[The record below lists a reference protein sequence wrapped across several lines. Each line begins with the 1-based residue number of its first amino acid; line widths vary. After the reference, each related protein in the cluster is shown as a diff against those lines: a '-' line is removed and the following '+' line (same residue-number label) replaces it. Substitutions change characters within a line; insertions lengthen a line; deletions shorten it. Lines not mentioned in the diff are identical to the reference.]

1 MSFRKL
7 EPLFISK
14 KRRFKLLLLMK
25 NAGVRMNIRD
35 LFSKAFIAALVLNV
49 CIVVYL
55 AFRVGRLQFK
65 TLNYVMVLSSSAIIM
80 FFAVFFAMIIL
91 VHFLLN
97 LRIYQRR
104 VMIEDVFADYL
115 QIAAANVRAGMT
127 IDRAL
132 WSSIKKRF
140 GVLANEMEEVA
151 KKAMSGEEI
160 GDALIAFSKKYD
172 SPLLDRSVN
181 LIIEGI
187 DAGGEIAD
195 LLSKVAWNITE
206 TQAMKKEMAASVVN
220 YCIFI
225 SFATILAAP
234 LLFALS
240 TQLLGI
246 TKIVTGALD
255 LGTLPT
261 AAAGIN
267 IPMGMGGDSGG
278 LTQETFQTFALVS
291 LAITS
296 LFSAMIV
303 SIIQKGTIKAGIKY
317 IPAFILATTSL
328 YLIFNFVFSK
338 MFGSFF

>member
-1 MSFRKL
+1 MVLKKL

-14 KRRFKLLLLMK
+14 KRRFKLLALMH
-25 NAGVRMNIRD
+25 NAGVRMNVRD
-35 LFSKAFIAALVLNV
+35 LFSKAFTLAILLNIA
-49 CIVVYL
+49 IVVYMG
-55 AFRVGRLQFK
+55 FRISSLTLK
-65 TLNYVMVLSSSAIIM
+65 TFNYVMVLFSSGVVL
-80 FFAVFFAMIIL
+80 FFAVFLAVMVLI
-91 VHFLLN
+91 HFLLN
-97 LRIYQRR
+97 MRIYQRR
-104 VMIEDVFADYL
+104 ILIEDVFADYL

-140 GVLANEMEEVA
+140 GILANEMEEVA
-151 KKAMSGEEI
+151 KKTMSGEEI
-160 GDALIAFSKKYD
+160 GDALREFSNKYD
-172 SPLLDRSVN
+172 SPLLTRSVN
-181 LIIEGI
+181 LIVEGI
-187 DAGGEIAD
+187 EAGGAVAD

-225 SFATILAAP
+225 TFATVIAAP

-246 TKIVTGALD
+246 TSIVTGALD
-255 LGTLPT
+255 LGTMPT

-267 IPMGMGGDSGG
+267 MPFSMGGGEG
-278 LTQETFQTFALVS
+278 LSQEDFKVFALAS

-303 SIIQKGTIKAGIKY
+303 STIQKGNIKAGLKY
-317 IPAFILATTSL
+317 IPAFIITTTTL
-328 YLIFNFVFSK
+328 YVIFNFVFTK